1 MKLTKK
7 DEKALAKGE
16 IVFKGNLVVFDSSKH
31 VWQAMSREHLNVDSS
46 LTDEEFEAQCYLTN
60 KCMCDEYSRI
70 MRGDFHECE
79 NTDDE
84 FYNSY
89 KDKLGEVESK

>member
-46 LTDEEFEAQCYLTN
+46 LQDEEFEAQCDLTN
-60 KCMCDEYSRI
+60 EYCADSYSSSMKSDFHLCSNDDDEY
-70 MRGDFHECE
+70 FE
-79 NTDDE
+79 
-84 FYNSY
+84 SY
-89 KDKLGEVESK
+89 RDKLGEYK